1 MLMGLDPRIPLVE
14 IYPKEIIRY
23 MNRYFYIRMFIAIP
37 LLIYILKIRDSF
49 KCSGVS

>member
-1 MLMGLDPRIPLVE
+1 MRLDPRIPLVE

-37 LLIYILKIRDSF
+37 LLIYILKTRNSF